1 MLRTCFRQFL
11 RAPTARWGVAAILA
25 LLSTQATASIVRC
38 TAADG
43 HVTYQDRGCPSGV
56 NGEPVDATPNQGFRF
71 ATREQIEKARRPPP
85 EEWQAPPVKGRKT
98 NVRQAFN
105 AGERRFISPGMTD
118 AEVKQRI
125 GPPDRVTYKASSY
138 SKRPNKDTSRQWF
151 YLPAADDPQTTTV
164 LTLKG
169 GVVTHVERKV
179 AR

>member
-1 MLRTCFRQFL
+1 M
-11 RAPTARWGVAAILA
+11 ILTLHA
-25 LLSTQATASIVRC
+25 MSGTASIVRC

-43 HVTYQDRGCPSGV
+43 HVTYQDRGCPGGA

-85 EEWQAPPVKGRKT
+85 EEWQPPPVKGRKT
-98 NVRQAFN
+98 KMRPAFN
-105 AGERRFISPGMTD
+105 AGERRFIGPGMTD

-138 SKRPNKDTSRQWF
+138 GKRPNKDASRQWF